1 MSQDFKKKNTQAGFT
16 LVEMII
22 SMTVFIIATGA
33 IFGLLKISTL
43 QKKTASTRT
52 DQLKGARIAL
62 EYARRDALN
71 AGFGYH
77 RIGGN
82 VPDNMA
88 NTLFS
93 LPNDADA
100 ERDLLTAIV
109 AGNNLTANTLN
120 PGVNMDF
127 VAFISRD
134 PKFNGGKQLPYTSA
148 SNSGSGSSI
157 YLNTATNGA
166 ANASVNDMY
175 LVEPGSGTTQIVGMV
190 TSVTG
195 GNKITLGTGD
205 PLGINQSATGTGEA
219 LNLLMTANGE
229 GIVKKINIVSY
240 GVTSDGILVRKT
252 YGNQTGANQVETRE
266 LVFGVSDFQIR
277 YFMENGA
284 IVDNPSSNHSGRD
297 NQQKLNNIVQIQ
309 ITVTI
314 KPNDDGVGNA
324 PSTPVT
330 IKEYISTRNLRY
342 EAS

>member
-1 MSQDFKKKNTQAGFT
+1 MSQEINKKRTQAGFT
-16 LVEMII
+16 FVEMMI
-22 SMTVFIIATGA
+22 SMTVFLIAAGA
-33 IFGLLKISTL
+33 IFGLLKISTI

-62 EYARRDALN
+62 EYVRRDALN

-77 RIGGN
+77 RTGGN

-88 NTLFS
+88 NKLFS
-93 LPNDADA
+93 LPNDTDA

-109 AGNNLTANTLN
+109 AGSDLTDNTLN
-120 PGVNMDF
+120 PGVKMDF
-127 VAFISRD
+127 VAFMSRD
-134 PKFNGGKQLPYTSA
+134 PKFNGGKQLVYTSA
-148 SNSGSGSSI
+148 SNVGSGSSI
-157 YLNTATNGA
+157 YLNTDTNGA
-166 ANASVNDMY
+166 ASATVNDMY
-175 LVEPGSGTTQIVGMV
+175 LIEPGSGTTQVIGMV

-195 GNKITLGTGD
+195 GNKITLGSSD
-205 PLGINQSATGTGEA
+205 PLSINQSATGTGEN

-266 LVFGVSDFQIR
+266 LVFGVKDFQVR

-284 IVDNPSSNHSGRD
+284 ILDNPSSNHSGRD

-309 ITVTI
+309 ISVTI
-314 KPNDDGVGNA
+314 QPNEDAAGGA
-324 PSTPVT
+324 PATPVT